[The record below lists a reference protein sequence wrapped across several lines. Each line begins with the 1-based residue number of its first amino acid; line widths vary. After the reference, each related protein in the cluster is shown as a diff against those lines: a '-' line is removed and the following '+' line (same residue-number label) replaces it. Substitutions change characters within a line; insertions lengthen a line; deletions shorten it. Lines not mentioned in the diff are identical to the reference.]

1 MHFLWGIFVCTNMVQ
16 TFLQKH
22 RMLTLHSLFWGSYFL
37 LFFYQISG
45 TRGGDQPRA
54 FSDVFINAVTHTL
67 FLMSVAYSNYF
78 FFLPRFLKN
87 KNGLRYVLEF
97 LGTTLLILI
106 VYVVIKRWIADG
118 YTHQAHFWYSSRFPI
133 SSFVTSVLT
142 ASFVALLR
150 FFTEWK
156 DLEEQRKELQ
166 NEKLSAELKFLRSQ
180 VNPHFLFNTL
190 NNLYSLAYSKSPQT
204 TEVIS
209 RLSQMMRYMVYDSN
223 HDQVA
228 LEREVDYM
236 QNYISLEKL
245 RLNDQVPIRFDIE
258 GDLGQKKIAPLL
270 LIPFLENAF
279 KHGVSN
285 SNPDSWV
292 KANLHVNA
300 GHLTFEV
307 ANSISSQAGTAG
319 SAQSGIGLENV
330 RKRLELNYPD
340 RHKLKISQD
349 NKQFNAK
356 LDIQLG

>member
-1 MHFLWGIFVCTNMVQ
+1 MPFLSGIFALITMVQ

-22 RMLTLHSLFWGSYFL
+22 RMLTLHTLFWCSYFL

-45 TRGGDQPRA
+45 RGSEQPRA
-54 FSDVFINAVTHTL
+54 FSEVFLNASTHTL
-67 FLMSVAYSNYF
+67 FLMSVAYVNYF
-78 FFLPRFLKN
+78 IFLPRFLHH
-87 KNGLRYVLEF
+87 KNGVRYALEF
-97 LGTTLLILI
+97 LIGAVIILV
-106 VYVVIKRWIADG
+106 VYVIIKRWIADG
-118 YTHQAHFWYSSRFPI
+118 YTHQAKFYYNHRFPI

-142 ASFVALLR
+142 ASFVAVLR

-156 DLEEQRKELQ
+156 DLEEQRKELR

-223 HDQVA
+223 HDQVP

-245 RLNDQVPIRFDIE
+245 RLNDQIPIQFEID

-285 SNPDSWV
+285 TNPESWV

-300 GHLTFEV
+300 SHLTFEV
-307 ANSISSQAGTAG
+307 TNSISGQSGTAG

-340 RHKLKISQD
+340 RHELKISQN